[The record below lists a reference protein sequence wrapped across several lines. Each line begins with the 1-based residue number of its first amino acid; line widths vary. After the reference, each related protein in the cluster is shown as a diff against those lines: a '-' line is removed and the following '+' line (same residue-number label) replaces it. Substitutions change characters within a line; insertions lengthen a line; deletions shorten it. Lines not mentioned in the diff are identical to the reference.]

1 MEVKNGGKQIMAETE
16 GARINEYMMQ
26 GTITVS
32 EIVKELGELGV
43 IPFDVRTGLDQRSIS
58 YDSLWRPCMG
68 VIAGSNEDCHHLFTI
83 AAMAGWDSEYDIN
96 GRGVILRRLA
106 SDAEG
111 TLGAW
116 AILLNAARI
125 VMGEI
130 GSSN

>member
-1 MEVKNGGKQIMAETE
+1 MEVNQKVAKTE
-16 GARINEYMMQ
+16 DARINEYMMQ
-26 GTITVS
+26 GTITVA
-32 EIVKELGELGV
+32 EILKELGELGV
-43 IPFDVRTGLDQRSIS
+43 IPYDVRTGLDQRSIS

-68 VIAGSNEDCHHLFTI
+68 VLAVSTEDCHHLFTI
-83 AAMAGWDSEYDIN
+83 AAMAGWNAEYDLK
-96 GRGVILRRLA
+96 GRGVILRRMT

-130 GSSN
+130 VSS